1 MPLLDKVGDGVAGDR
16 IFKKILEMPVE
27 VGEGFVGGLAL
38 AKDAG
43 LGGGTQDAII
53 SIAFAV
59 EKRMRIFYRIGSGC
73 IVIIDWDDIQSVRFH
88 LFHIGD
94 FAIPVPGVSG

>member
-38 AKDAG
+38 AEDAG
-43 LGGGTQDAII
+43 LGSGTQNAAVC
-53 SIAFAV
+53 IAFLI
-59 EKRMRIFYRIGSGC
+59 EERMRILY
-73 IVIIDWDDIQSVRFH
+73 
-88 LFHIGD
+88 
-94 FAIPVPGVSG
+94 